1 MAPIGLA
8 LTSVVPGRSA
18 ALDATDAGGVAPSQ
32 VGHHVPP
39 ASQAPAAPSDGT
51 RQDTVTLSG
60 MAPATRNQSASQN
73 FVPTAAFTLLT
84 HEFTFPPNDSE
95 NGASAPGA
103 TSSNSATTP
112 ADRAAAAEEPPPAPN
127 LTPGSVNAT
136 SVAVAAA
143 AVQPAS
149 SANTASA
156 AANTASSAA
165 GGTPAAAPQET
176 LQQLDQELQRLGIN
190 PRDISLLNR
199 MSLLPWV
206 NDPVALRQ
214 FVQGT
219 EPSAVASKKIPAA
232 NSLDTHTS
240 AVQFGAGGSANASE
254 GAGTAAA
261 IQSGALSQA
270 ENQSAITTSNESQVS
285 VPGANQNS
293 GAAQS
298 SGISNSGP
306 AGSPNQP
313 QWQTAAAVLRLEK
326 LQASLVAASQDAQV
340 SALGNGIAPAQG
352 QFVNISA

>member
-8 LTSVVPGRSA
+8 LTSVIPGGSA
-18 ALDATDAGGVAPSQ
+18 ALDSTDAGGVAPSQ
-32 VGHHVPP
+32 VVYHVPP
-39 ASQAPAAPSDGT
+39 ASQAPAAPSDGR

-60 MAPATRNQSASQN
+60 MAPASRNQGASQN
-73 FVPTAAFTLLT
+73 FVPTAAFTLLA

-95 NGASAPGA
+95 NVASAPGA
-103 TSSNSATTP
+103 TSSRSATAL
-112 ADRAAAAEEPPPAPN
+112 ADQAAVTEEPPPAPT

-136 SVAVAAA
+136 SVAVAAV
-143 AVQPAS
+143 AVQPATS
-149 SANTASA
+149 ASA

-190 PRDISLLNR
+190 PQDISLLNR

-232 NSLDTHTS
+232 NSLDTQTS

-254 GAGTAAA
+254 GAAAA

-285 VPGANQNS
+285 VLGANQNS

-340 SALGNGIAPAQG
+340 SALGKGIAPAQG